1 MAQAQTKEQ
10 GLLAKKLRKYSAKY
24 VKISKA
30 SSRYARRLVKKY
42 IGDRIMIYCRQNST
56 LPISR
61 LEYAG
66 SVYERLKT
74 EAADEV
80 DIMVVLKTTKS
91 EVKVQDSEVPGYALL
106 VPKANSNLRKYASCD
121 GKYIDPERLRNG
133 WFFSLVDQAV
143 RHFRDRSPYSD
154 IDMVARAHGP
164 AVQVDIVEKATGENL
179 LSVDLVPCF
188 FIRPDSF
195 YVAKPYTGCRS
206 VSSSDLLWRQ
216 SFSLKEKSIV
226 KKMDKDHGR
235 RHELLRIVKT
245 MVNREPTSLGRLESY
260 HLKTA
265 FMHYIKEKPYNWTSR
280 NSLGEHFVKY
290 LEKLQRFLENGNLPH
305 YWLDKVNILEGVDVV
320 VLGNMACRLKSILN
334 SDAERDQILK
344 TNEEPT

>member
-1 MAQAQTKEQ
+1 MAQAQTKER

-24 VKISKA
+24 VKISQDNTK
-30 SSRYARRLVKKY
+30 YARRLVKEY
-42 IGDRIMIYCRQNST
+42 IGDQIMIYCRKNST

-80 DIMVVLKTTKS
+80 DIMVVLKTSKT
-91 EVKVQDSEVPGYALL
+91 EVVAEGSGVPGYARL
-106 VPKANSNLRKYASCD
+106 VPRANSNLCKYASD
-121 GKYIDPERLRNG
+121 GGYINPERLLNG

-143 RHFRDRSPYSD
+143 SNYRARSQHSD
-154 IDMVARAHGP
+154 IDMVVRAHGP
-164 AVQVDIVEKATGENL
+164 AVQVDIVKKGTDENL

-206 VSSSDLLWRQ
+206 VSSPDLLWRQ
-216 SFSLKEKSIV
+216 SFSLKEKSLV

-245 MVNREPTSLGRLESY
+245 IVNREPTSLGSLES
-260 HLKTA
+260 
-265 FMHYIKEKPYNWTSR
+265 
-280 NSLGEHFVKY
+280 
-290 LEKLQRFLENGNLPH
+290 
-305 YWLDKVNILEGVDVV
+305 
-320 VLGNMACRLKSILN
+320 
-334 SDAERDQILK
+334 
-344 TNEEPT
+344 